1 MIKFDK
7 LWGVMKERGITQYQL
22 IHDFGISRGQLDRIK
37 KNGNI
42 TVNTLDILCNILDC
56 NIEDICE
63 QIKDG
68 NNRFK
73 PDDYSY

>member
-1 MIKFDK
+1 MIKFNK
-7 LWGVMKERGITQYQL
+7 LWEMMKVRNISQYQL
-22 IHDFGISRGQLDRIK
+22 IHEYGISRGQLDRIK
-37 KNGNI
+37 KNENI

-63 QIKDG
+63 HEKDG

-73 PDDYSY
+73 PDDYDF